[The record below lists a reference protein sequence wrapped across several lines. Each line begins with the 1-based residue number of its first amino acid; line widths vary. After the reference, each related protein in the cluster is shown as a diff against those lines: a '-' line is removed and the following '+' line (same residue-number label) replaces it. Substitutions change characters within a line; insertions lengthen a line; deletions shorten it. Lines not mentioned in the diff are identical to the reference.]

1 MECKLIK
8 GDSLKF
14 VTYGFEHINLPPNRP
29 EYWDTIKVAR
39 IAESTSTT
47 QGNFGVTFEKSP
59 PGPVIKHKFDY
70 DEVSYIVS
78 GGPLRITCN
87 GKTMEGYSGDFF
99 IFPKGTAII
108 GQAVNEFEYI
118 TFHFPP
124 LDVIMK
130 EREKKFGLKK

>member
-8 GDSLKF
+8 GDSLEF
-14 VTYGFEHINLPPNRP
+14 GTYGFENINLPSERP
-29 EYWDTIKVAR
+29 KYWDTIKVA
-39 IAESTSTT
+39 
-47 QGNFGVTFEKSP
+47 
-59 PGPVIKHKFDY
+59 GPVIKHRFDY

-87 GKTMEGYSGDFF
+87 GKTMEGYAGDFF
-99 IFPKGTAII
+99 IFPKGTEII